1 MRRLVIHY
9 GDQVFPV
16 PLDADLLRLA
26 EESEQTNIIQDI
38 YRIQEE
44 RNQYRSQPFT
54 DSRDMLN
61 FRDDYDPNEKR
72 DESGKWTEGGGGSK
86 AKATRSSAATAHLV
100 YAPNRE
106 AWPEHIRKL
115 VIPPAWTDT
124 KISMDPKKPLQV
136 TGKDVKGH
144 TQYRYLDKFRQSQD
158 AIKYKRV
165 MALNNKHDRL
175 TGTVNKDL
183 TSDDAHKKEHAF
195 VTKLIMETGLRP
207 GSEKDTGAD
216 QQAYGATT
224 LNSGHIVTDG
234 NGVCLEFV
242 GKKGVSNRIPV
253 HNKQLAD
260 ELKKRAKRGGQLFP
274 TVNDNSLRRY
284 VASLAGGGFKT
295 KDLRTLKA
303 TRIANE
309 LVQSQ
314 KPPTSMKQYKEMV
327 KEVAVKVSKQL
338 GNTPTVAL
346 QSYINPMIFAPWQ
359 VT

>member
-26 EESEQTNIIQDI
+26 EQAQQTNIIQEI
-38 YRIQEE
+38 YRLQEE
-44 RNQYRSQPFT
+44 RNQYRSQPF
-54 DSRDMLN
+54 RD
-61 FRDDYDPNEKR
+61 FDPNEKR
-72 DESGKWTEGGGGSK
+72 DESGKWTEGGGSSK
-86 AKATRSSAATAHLV
+86 TTPPSKTRKSTATAHLV

-106 AWPEHIRKL
+106 AWPEHIKKL

-124 KISMDPKKPLQV
+124 HISMDPKKPLQV
-136 TGKDVKGH
+136 TGKDAKGKV
-144 TQYRYLDKFRQSQD
+144 QYRYLDQFRSSQD
-158 AIKYKRV
+158 AKKYKRV
-165 MALNNKHDRL
+165 MALNGKHDRL
-175 TGTVNKDL
+175 TGQVNKDL
-183 TSDDAHKKEHAF
+183 IGSDEQKKEHAF

-207 GSEKDTGAD
+207 GSERATGAD
-216 QQAYGATT
+216 EQAYGATT
-224 LNSGHIVTDG
+224 LSDTHIVSDKD
-234 NGVCLEFV
+234 GVCLSFV
-242 GKKGVSNRIPV
+242 GKKGVRNRIPV

-260 ELKKRAKRGGQLFP
+260 ELKKRAQKGGQLFP

-284 VASLAGGGFKT
+284 VGSLAGGGFKT

-309 LVQSQ
+309 LVQAQ
-314 KPPTSMKQYKEMV
+314 KPPTSMKQYKDMV
-327 KEVAVKVSKQL
+327 KDVAQKVSKQL

-359 VT
+359 VK